1 MWPVQ
6 WKGVFKIMQLNLRC
20 SDSLQKVTIA
30 LLEANGIQT
39 NPKAVMTLLERGFEI
54 PAQGLSIVFD
64 AHSLGELTDLLA
76 TLGRKPDNSKA
87 LIVGRQPDSETWEII
102 ALDDISYFEAEGNY
116 AYCLTAGRKLRV
128 KNKMYELEVTLL
140 EQGFIRISKSLIVNI
155 MNVAEITP
163 WFGSRL
169 LLKLKG
175 GQEIEVSRNYVK
187 GFKEFLEL

>member
-1 MWPVQ
+1 
-6 WKGVFKIMQLNLRC
+6 MQINLHC
-20 SDSLQKVTIA
+20 SDSLQKVIAA

-39 NPKAVMTLLERGFEI
+39 NPEAALTLLERGFEL
-54 PAQGLSIVFD
+54 PAHGLSIVFD
-64 AHSLGELTDLLA
+64 SQSLGDLTDLLA
-76 TLGRKPDNSKA
+76 TLGRKSDNGKT
-87 LIVGRQPDSETWEII
+87 LIVGRLPDSETWEVI
-102 ALDDISYFEAEGNY
+102 ALEDISYFEAEGNY
-116 AYCLTAGRKLRV
+116 VYCLTAGRKLRV
-128 KNKMYELEVTLL
+128 KNKIYELEVTLL